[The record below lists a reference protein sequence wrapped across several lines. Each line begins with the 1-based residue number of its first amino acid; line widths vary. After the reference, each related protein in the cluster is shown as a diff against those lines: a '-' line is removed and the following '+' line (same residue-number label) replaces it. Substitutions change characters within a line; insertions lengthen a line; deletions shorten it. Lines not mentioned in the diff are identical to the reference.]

1 MRRLLIL
8 VLLGGASLSAQ
19 SITVAPS
26 TLVATASAEH
36 PIVEPHL
43 AVDPMHPD
51 RLLAAAFARAN
62 PRLKF
67 PEGQD
72 NQVCAAFLS
81 VDSGASWRRHDF
93 NVSWCADPWVAMTPD
108 GQALVTMT
116 AKHATLAQQGSS
128 GLVAFHSIDN
138 GRTWDSLPI
147 GLGRNHDHP
156 TMAVDLSP
164 GPHRGWIYLSSH
176 RGRNA
181 DDGRYRYGAY
191 IARSRNGGK
200 SFDDP
205 VYVIPNNLHNLA
217 EMPVVLTDG
226 TLFESFV
233 DATYTPDSGG
243 TQAREVLFDR
253 RRAWVTRSS
262 DGGFAFSAPF
272 FVTDACGP
280 PPGYRLSAFAADV
293 SRGPYDGRLYFACQA
308 AGGGPIVVTHSRD
321 RGETWSPVTR
331 MQATAR
337 DTSGYRIPGLAVNDR
352 GAVLVAWIA
361 PSGSSDDHCGNLYA
375 SVSTDGGTT
384 FSSRVLVASCA
395 GGGEYFG
402 ITAVPG
408 GRFRVLWPETRDG
421 VQQLRTAA
429 LDVTP

>member
-1 MRRLLIL
+1 
-8 VLLGGASLSAQ
+8 
-19 SITVAPS
+19 
-26 TLVATASAEH
+26 
-36 PIVEPHL
+36 
-43 AVDPMHPD
+43 
-51 RLLAAAFARAN
+51 
-62 PRLKF
+62 
-67 PEGQD
+67 
-72 NQVCAAFLS
+72 
-81 VDSGASWRRHDF
+81 
-93 NVSWCADPWVAMTPD
+93 MTPD
-108 GQALVTMT
+108 GQTLVTMVG
-116 AKHATLAQQGSS
+116 KHAALAQQGSS

-138 GRTWDSLPI
+138 GGTWDSLPI

-164 GPHRGWIYLSSH
+164 GLHRGWIYLSSH
-176 RGRNA
+176 RGRSA
-181 DDGRYRYGAY
+181 DDGRYRYGVY

-200 SFDDP
+200 GFDDP
-205 VYVIPNNLHNLA
+205 VYLIPNNLHNLA

-226 TLFESFV
+226 TLVESFV

-262 DGGFAFSAPF
+262 DGGFTFSAPF

-293 SRGPYDGRLYFACQA
+293 SRGSHDGRLYFACQA

-331 MQATAR
+331 MQTTAR
-337 DTSGYRIPGLAVNDR
+337 DTIGYRIPGLAVNDR
-352 GAVLVAWIA
+352 GAVLVALLG
-361 PSGSSDDHCGNLYA
+361 PSGNSDDHCGNLYA
-375 SVSTDGGTT
+375 SVSTNGGTT
-384 FSSRVLVASCA
+384 FSSGVLVASCA
-395 GGGEYFG
+395 GGGDYFG

-408 GRFRVLWPETRDG
+408 GRFRLLWPETRDG

>member
-1 MRRLLIL
+1 MRHLLIL
-8 VLLGGASLSAQ
+8 VLIGGASLSAQ
-19 SITVAPS
+19 SIKVAPS
-26 TLVATASAEH
+26 THVATGSAEH

-51 RLLAAAFARAN
+51 RLLTAAFARAN

-72 NQVCAAFLS
+72 NQTCAAFLS
-81 VDSGASWRRHDF
+81 LDSGASWTRHDF

-108 GQALVTMT
+108 GQTLVTMVG
-116 AKHATLAQQGSS
+116 KHAALAQQGSS

-147 GLGRNHDHP
+147 GLGRSHDHP
-156 TMAVDLSP
+156 TMAVDLSA

-176 RGRNA
+176 LWAEGR
-181 DDGRYRYGAY
+181 RYGVY

-262 DGGFAFSAPF
+262 DGGFTFSAPF

-280 PPGYRLSAFAADV
+280 PPGYRLSTFAADV
-293 SRGPYDGRLYFACQA
+293 SR
-308 AGGGPIVVTHSRD
+308 
-321 RGETWSPVTR
+321 
-331 MQATAR
+331 AR
-337 DTSGYRIPGLAVNDR
+337 TTD
-352 GAVLVAWIA
+352 
-361 PSGSSDDHCGNLYA
+361 
-375 SVSTDGGTT
+375 VSTLHAE
-384 FSSRVLVASCA
+384 RLA
-395 GGGEYFG
+395 
-402 ITAVPG
+402 AV
-408 GRFRVLWPETRDG
+408 RLWPRMHFRRILSSCSLSCGGSRTVGKLCLSWSAR
-421 VQQLRTAA
+421 LRPNRVTSMAA
-429 LDVTP
+429 LICSWLAAPWPWLHKMRRKLTAPVI

>member
-1 MRRLLIL
+1 
-8 VLLGGASLSAQ
+8 
-19 SITVAPS
+19 
-26 TLVATASAEH
+26 
-36 PIVEPHL
+36 
-43 AVDPMHPD
+43 MHPD
-51 RLLAAAFARAN
+51 RLLTAAFARAN

-72 NQVCAAFLS
+72 NQTCAAFLS
-81 VDSGASWRRHDF
+81 LDSGASWTRHDF

-108 GQALVTMT
+108 GQTLVTMVG
-116 AKHATLAQQGSS
+116 KHAALAQQGSS

-147 GLGRNHDHP
+147 GLGRSHDHP
-156 TMAVDLSP
+156 TMAVDLSA

-176 RGRNA
+176 LWAEGR
-181 DDGRYRYGAY
+181 RYGVY

-262 DGGFAFSAPF
+262 DGGFTFSAPF

-293 SRGPYDGRLYFACQA
+293 SRGPYDGRLYFACRA
-308 AGGGPIVVTHSRD
+308 AGGGPIVASNALSTNLELLLLELRQQPD
-321 RGETWSPVTR
+321 RWQALLELECK
-331 MQATAR
+331 ATAQP
-337 DTSGYRIPGLAVNDR
+337 GYV
-352 GAVLVAWIA
+352 
-361 PSGSSDDHCGNLYA
+361 
-375 SVSTDGGTT
+375 DGGTHL
-384 FSSRVLVASCA
+384 LVA
-395 GGGEYFG
+395 GR
-402 ITAVPG
+402 AVA
-408 GRFRVLWPETRDG
+408 L
-421 VQQLRTAA
+421 AA
-429 LDVTP
+429 